1 MPKRKF
7 EDTTAG
13 GPLSGH
19 PAPLG
24 TGGPL
29 GGHSPYD
36 TFNEPDE
43 LAVPLAIQTFL
54 WRQTR

>member
-7 EDTTAG
+7 EDTTPGQAG
-13 GPLSGH
+13 PAGPGLPGGVG
-19 PAPLG
+19 PMG
-24 TGGPL
+24 T
-29 GGHSPYD
+29 PYD

-54 WRQTR
+54 WRQLR